1 MIKNTDK
8 TNENVLFIFTDDY
21 VMLLV
26 KKGPGYHVPE
36 AHGREKAEAA
46 GSGWAGK
53 GGGI

>member
-8 TNENVLFIFTDDY
+8 TNENMLFIFKDDY

-26 KKGPGYHVPE
+26 KKGRRISRAGG
-36 AHGREKAEAA
+36 ADREKAKAA
-46 GSGWAGK
+46 GSGQAGK